1 MFGQRFNLSR
11 FTRFLGDQPDQK
23 LVVGGPQLIYRTGR
37 QLEEFLIPCP
47 CYQESI
53 CGDEAASVL
62 KNTPFA
68 GSLEAVNRR
77 QTAKQ
82 KEKQE
87 IFRRQIIFPNVSN
100 RKHLPN
106 TVHHK
111 QLQRNQNEDD
121 QHFN

>member
-1 MFGQRFNLSR
+1 M
-11 FTRFLGDQPDQK
+11 
-23 LVVGGPQLIYRTGR
+23 
-37 QLEEFLIPCP
+37 
-47 CYQESI
+47 
-53 CGDEAASVL
+53 L

-77 QTAKQ
+77 QTVKQ

-111 QLQRNQNEDD
+111 QLQRNQNEANGRSTF
-121 QHFN
+121 QLEQVNCPPQTSGG